1 MTSFE
6 IKSTLGIAFI
16 YMLRML
22 GLFIVLPIMSIYLS
36 ELGAGASTFLIGL
49 TFGIY
54 GLTQALFQ
62 IPFGILSDR
71 FGRKKII
78 IIGLCIFLIGS
89 LVIFLSESL
98 IMITLGRALQGAGA
112 ISAVLLALLADL
124 TTDQA
129 RTKSMAIIGASIG
142 LTFGISIVLSP
153 ILNTYLG
160 FQNIFMLIAILS
172 LIAIAVVIYYIPNPI
187 RYSRKERTDYP
198 VKKIIFDKVFLK
210 LDYGIFAL
218 HASQIIMFMMIPLML
233 NGIGYPIKYHWQIY
247 LPVFVLSM
255 LAIIPMIILSSKKK
269 MLRSFFLLNVFLLV
283 FVQYLFMN
291 WSDSKQSVMITL
303 LIYFIAFNFLEATL
317 PSLISRLSPK
327 NLKGL
332 VLGAYNTSQSLGI
345 FVGGILGG
353 FIATQY
359 SDQTIF
365 VLSGILLAFWLVLMI
380 RFIFPSSKNDMVI
393 KIKPEFFNQ
402 SDKSKNMIFSKIQSL
417 DFVDEALIFPNESYI
432 IIKLKNNEN
441 FDNNKVMKILGEKNA
456 IS

>member
-36 ELGAGASTFLIGL
+36 GLGAGASTFLIGL

-78 IIGLCIFLIGS
+78 VIGLCIFFIGS
-89 LVIFLSESL
+89 LVIFFSESL
-98 IMITLGRALQGAGA
+98 IMIALGRALQGAGA

-124 TTDQA
+124 TTDKA

-172 LIAIAVVIYYIPNPI
+172 LIAMAVVIYYIPNPI
-187 RYSRKERTDYP
+187 RYSRNERIDYP
-198 VKKIIFDKVFLK
+198 IKKIIFDKVFLK

-269 MLRSFFLLNVFLLV
+269 MLRSFFLINVFLLI

-291 WSDSKQSVMITL
+291 WSDSKQSIMITL

-359 SDQTIF
+359 NDQAIF
-365 VLSGILLAFWLVLMI
+365 ILSGILLAFWLALMI
-380 RFIFPSSKNDMVI
+380 RFIFPSSKNDKVI
-393 KIKPEFFNQ
+393 KLKPEFFNQ

-417 DFVDEALIFPNESYI
+417 DFVDEALIFPIESYI

>member
-36 ELGAGASTFLIGL
+36 EFGAGASTFLIGL

-78 IIGLCIFLIGS
+78 IIGLCIFFIGS
-89 LVIFLSESL
+89 LVIFFSESL

-124 TTDQA
+124 TTDKA

-172 LIAIAVVIYYIPNPI
+172 LIAMAVVIYYIPNPI
-187 RYSRKERTDYP
+187 RYSRNERIDYP
-198 VKKIIFDKVFLK
+198 IKKIIFDRVFLK

-269 MLRSFFLLNVFLLV
+269 MLRSFFLINVFLLI

-291 WSDSKQSVMITL
+291 WSDSKQTIMITL

-327 NLKGL
+327 NFKGL

-359 SDQTIF
+359 SDQAIF
-365 VLSGILLAFWLVLMI
+365 ILSGVLLAGWLALMI

-393 KIKPEFFNQ
+393 KLKPEFFNQ
-402 SDKSKNMIFSKIQSL
+402 SEKSKNMIFSRIHSL

-432 IIKLKNNEN
+432 IIKLKNNVN

>member
-16 YMLRML
+16 YMLRMI

-36 ELGAGASTFLIGL
+36 ELGADASTFLIGL

-54 GLTQALFQ
+54 GLTQAIFQ

-78 IIGLCIFLIGS
+78 IIGLCIFFIGS
-89 LVIFLSESL
+89 LVIFFSESL
-98 IMITLGRALQGAGA
+98 IMITFGRALQGAGA

-124 TTDQA
+124 TTDKA

-172 LIAIAVVIYYIPNPI
+172 VIAMGVVIYYIPNPI
-187 RYSRKERTDYP
+187 SYSRNEKIDYP
-198 VKKIIFDKVFLK
+198 IKKIIFDKVFLK

-269 MLRSFFLLNVFLLV
+269 MLRSFFLLNVFLLI

-291 WSDSKQSVMITL
+291 WSDSKQSIMIIL

-353 FIATQY
+353 FIASQFN
-359 SDQTIF
+359 DKAIF
-365 VLSGILLAFWLVLMI
+365 ILSGVLLAGWLALMI

-402 SDKSKNMIFSKIQSL
+402 SDKAKNAVFNKIQRL

-432 IIKLKNNEN
+432 IIKLKNNAN

>member
-22 GLFIVLPIMSIYLS
+22 GLFIVLPIMSVYLT
-36 ELGAGASTFLIGL
+36 ELGTGASTFLIGL
-49 TFGIY
+49 AFGIY

-71 FGRKKII
+71 LGRKKMI

-89 LVIFLSESL
+89 IVIFFSESL
-98 IMITLGRALQGAGA
+98 IMITIGRALQGAGA

-124 TTDQA
+124 TTDQT

-172 LIAIAVVIYYIPNPI
+172 LVAMAVVIYYIPNPI
-187 RYSRKERTDYP
+187 RYAKNKKIDYP
-198 VKKIIFDKVFLK
+198 VKQIILDKVFLK

-233 NGIGYPIKYHWQIY
+233 NGIGYTINYHWQIY

-269 MLRSFFLLNVFLLV
+269 MLRSFFLLNVFLLI
-283 FVQYLFMN
+283 FVQFLFII
-291 WSDSKQSVMITL
+291 WSDSKQAIMITL

-353 FIATQY
+353 FIAMQF
-359 SDQTIF
+359 SDQAIF
-365 VLSGILLAFWLVLMI
+365 ILSAMLLAAWFILMLK
-380 RFIFPSSKNDMVI
+380 FIFPSSKNDMVI
-393 KIKPEFFNQ
+393 KIKPEFFKQ
-402 SDKSKNMIFSKIQSL
+402 SDKSKNLIFNKIENL
-417 DFVDEALIFPNESYI
+417 DFIDEALIFPSESYI
-432 IIKLKNNEN
+432 IIKLKRNTK

>member
-36 ELGAGASTFLIGL
+36 EFGAGASTFLIGL

-78 IIGLCIFLIGS
+78 IIGLCIFFIGS
-89 LVIFLSESL
+89 LVIFFSESL

-124 TTDQA
+124 TTDKA

-172 LIAIAVVIYYIPNPI
+172 LIAMAVVIYYIPNPI
-187 RYSRKERTDYP
+187 RYSRNERIDYP
-198 VKKIIFDKVFLK
+198 IKKIIFDKVFLK

-269 MLRSFFLLNVFLLV
+269 MLRSFFLINVFLLI

-291 WSDSKQSVMITL
+291 WSDSKQTIMITL

-359 SDQTIF
+359 NDHAIF
-365 VLSGILLAFWLVLMI
+365 VLSGVLLAGWLALMI

-393 KIKPEFFNQ
+393 KLNPEFFNQ
-402 SDKSKNMIFSKIQSL
+402 SDKSKNMIFSKIQRL

-432 IIKLKNNEN
+432 IIKLKNNVN

>member
-36 ELGAGASTFLIGL
+36 DLGAGASTFLIGL

-89 LVIFLSESL
+89 LVIFVSESL

-124 TTDQA
+124 TTDKA

-160 FQNIFMLIAILS
+160 FQNIFMLVAILS

-187 RYSRKERTDYP
+187 RYSRNERADYP
-198 VKKIIFDKVFLK
+198 IRKIIFDKVFLK

-269 MLRSFFLLNVFLLV
+269 MLRSFFLVNIFLLI

-291 WSDSKQSVMITL
+291 WSDSKQSIMITL

-353 FIATQY
+353 LIATQFN
-359 SDQTIF
+359 DQAIF
-365 VLSGILLAFWLVLMI
+365 ILSAVLLAGWLALMI
-380 RFIFPSSKNDMVI
+380 RFIFPSSKNDLVI

-402 SDKSKNMIFSKIQSL
+402 SDESKNVVFDKIQSL
-417 DFVDEALIFPNESYI
+417 DFVDEALIFPYESYI
-432 IIKLKNNEN
+432 IIKLKNNEYC
-441 FDNNKVMKILGEKNA
+441 DNKKVMKILGEKNA

>member
-36 ELGAGASTFLIGL
+36 EFSAGASTFLIGL

-78 IIGLCIFLIGS
+78 IIGLCIFFIGS
-89 LVIFLSESL
+89 LVIFFSESL

-124 TTDQA
+124 TTDKA

-160 FQNIFMLIAILS
+160 FQNIFMLIAIMS
-172 LIAIAVVIYYIPNPI
+172 LIAMAVVIYYIPNPKRYLRNERIDYLI
-187 RYSRKERTDYP
+187 R
-198 VKKIIFDKVFLK
+198 KIIFDKVFLK

-269 MLRSFFLLNVFLLV
+269 MLRSFFLLNIFLLI

-291 WSDSKQSVMITL
+291 WSDSKQSIMITL

-359 SDQTIF
+359 DDQAIF
-365 VLSGILLAFWLVLMI
+365 VFSGVLLAGWLAVMI

-393 KIKPEFFNQ
+393 KLNPEFFNQ
-402 SDKSKNMIFSKIQSL
+402 SDKSKNMIFSKIQNL

-432 IIKLKNNEN
+432 IIKLKNNVN

>member
-1 MTSFE
+1 
-6 IKSTLGIAFI
+6 
-16 YMLRML
+16 
-22 GLFIVLPIMSIYLS
+22 
-36 ELGAGASTFLIGL
+36 
-49 TFGIY
+49 
-54 GLTQALFQ
+54 
-62 IPFGILSDR
+62 
-71 FGRKKII
+71 
-78 IIGLCIFLIGS
+78 
-89 LVIFLSESL
+89 
-98 IMITLGRALQGAGA
+98 MITLGRALQGAGA

-124 TTDQA
+124 TTDKA

-172 LIAIAVVIYYIPNPI
+172 LIAMAVVIYYIPNPI
-187 RYSRKERTDYP
+187 RYSKNKKIDYP
-198 VKKIIFDKVFLK
+198 IKKIIFDKVFLK

-255 LAIIPMIILSSKKK
+255 LAIIPMIILSSRKK
-269 MLRSFFLLNVFLLV
+269 MLRGFFLFNIFLLI

-291 WSDSKQSVMITL
+291 WSDSKQTIMITL

-332 VLGAYNTSQSLGI
+332 VLGTYNTSQSLGI

-359 SDQTIF
+359 NDQAIF
-365 VLSGILLAFWLVLMI
+365 VLSGVLLAGWLALMI

-402 SDKSKNMIFSKIQSL
+402 SDKSKNMIFNKIQSL

-432 IIKLKNNEN
+432 IIKLKNNDN

>member
-36 ELGAGASTFLIGL
+36 ELGAGTSTFLIGL

-124 TTDQA
+124 TTDKA